1 MSGIKGPGGKKTGTV
16 SNSKVRVDKKTDAD
30 HSPRVVAEDHLD
42 VSASAQQIDGLF
54 QQLADMEEVNVA
66 RVRSVRESIKKGNF
80 PIDYQRLADKILEL
94 SDELNSEN
102 DD

>member
-1 MSGIKGPGGKKTGTV
+1 MSRIKGTGSKKAGVVTGTK
-16 SNSKVRVDKKTDAD
+16 SRVEKKPGAD
-30 HSPRVVAEDHLD
+30 HAPRVAEDRLN
-42 VSASAQQIDGLF
+42 VSASAQQIDDLF
-54 QQLADMEEVNVA
+54 QQLSDLDDINVA
-66 RVRSVRESIKKGNF
+66 RVKSARESIKKGNF

>member
-1 MSGIKGPGGKKTGTV
+1 MSSIKGPGGKKAGAV
-16 SNSKVRVDKKTDAD
+16 NSSKVRVEKSAAVDR
-30 HSPRVVAEDHLD
+30 SPRVAEDRLN
-42 VSASAQQIDGLF
+42 VSASAQQIDELF
-54 QQLADMEEVNVA
+54 QQLADLDDVNAA
-66 RVRSVRESIKKGNF
+66 RIRSVRESIKKGNF

>member
-1 MSGIKGPGGKKTGTV
+1 MSSIKGPGGKKTGAV
-16 SNSKVRVDKKTDAD
+16 NSSKVRVEKSVAVDR
-30 HSPRVVAEDHLD
+30 SPRVAEDRLN
-42 VSASAQQIDGLF
+42 VSASAQQIDELF
-54 QQLADMEEVNVA
+54 QQLADLEDVNAA
-66 RVRSVRESIKKGNF
+66 RVKSVRESIKKGNF

>member
-1 MSGIKGPGGKKTGTV
+1 MSGIKGTGGKKTGSVGT
-16 SNSKVRVDKKTDAD
+16 SKVSVDKKTGVDR
-30 HSPRVVAEDHLD
+30 SPRVAEDHLD

-54 QQLADMEEVNVA
+54 QQLTDMEEVNAA
-66 RVRSVRESIKKGNF
+66 RVKSVRESIKKGNF
-80 PIDYQRLADKILEL
+80 PIDYQRLADKILEI